1 MKTQKNIRN
10 ITEEDNPLFD
20 LMQYKVNLE
29 FISESKNQQLYNKFK
44 KIILTQFRSVIA
56 EIKNITKTI
65 YLKYKLTSNKEENFI
80 PKYSLNL
87 TEESNINLK
96 FLILK

>member
-29 FISESKNQQLYNKFK
+29 FISESKNQQ
-44 KIILTQFRSVIA
+44 
-56 EIKNITKTI
+56 
-65 YLKYKLTSNKEENFI
+65 
-80 PKYSLNL
+80 
-87 TEESNINLK
+87 
-96 FLILK
+96 